1 MVTKKDGPCSRL
13 PAVPA
18 LFQIHEISYR
28 SAQADYQCHE
38 NDGHYNQ
45 VEWILVKLPVIN
57 QPAQDEQK
65 ERHEDNVR
73 NYLKNHIALEEF
85 PKHLVRLTDRVRA
98 ALHCVLLHPMVRFR

>member
-1 MVTKKDGPCSRL
+1 MVTKKDEPRSRI

-57 QPAQDEQK
+57 SPHK
-65 ERHEDNVR
+65 TNRR
-73 NYLKNHIALEEF
+73 NAMKTMSEIIS
-85 PKHLVRLTDRVRA
+85 RIT
-98 ALHCVLLHPMVRFR
+98 